1 MKFIA
6 DAMLGR
12 LAKWMR
18 AIGCDVAYSPKIEDG
33 ELVNRAWREGR
44 LILTRDTLLIK
55 RRKAKGNFF
64 LVEGNS
70 YKDQLKQVTRQFSI
84 DPYQNLLTRCI
95 ECNAPLEEVD
105 KEQIMDAVPEYVYKT
120 QGSFRTCP
128 VCKKIYWPATH
139 RDGML
144 ETLEE
149 IFSGGEG
156 SELPK
161 F

>member
-18 AIGCDVAYSPKIEDG
+18 AIGCDVAYSHKIEDG
-33 ELVNRAWREGR
+33 ELVNRALREGR

-70 YKDQLKQVTRQFSI
+70 YKDQLKQVTRQFFI

-95 ECNAPLEEVD
+95 ECNIPLTEVD

-120 QGSFRTCP
+120 QGSFRTCSG
-128 VCKKIYWPATH
+128 CKKIYWPATH

-149 IFSGGEG
+149 IFRGR
-156 SELPK
+156 
-161 F
+161 